1 MSEINYLLLAA
12 RDELRALKDLILENK
27 FLFLFIFII
36 FAAGL
41 YYIDPLPDREVR
53 VAASGRDS
61 AYALIAKNQEP
72 YLNEKGISLVINST
86 QSSSQSA
93 AMLAQSVDG
102 INAAFIQGGV
112 LNNEEAQKIQSL
124 GSIDF
129 EPVWIF
135 YRKGLA
141 SHPDR
146 LKDLAKLRVGVG
158 PTHSGTWI
166 IAKKLFALNGIETEA
181 NSHFHADSYEN
192 NASELLSGRL
202 DALINVNPIGDPVV
216 AKLLRDSR
224 VGLFELT
231 HASAYDKH
239 LPFVK
244 VLTLTAAS
252 IDFARQIP
260 HKDISLLA
268 TTTNLAISK
277 EMHPAL
283 QVMLLAAVRD
293 AQRTS
298 QNIFLSNEEN
308 FPAYM
313 DTSIPISEAASDFY
327 DYGVPQ
333 TMRYLPFW
341 LAGLIDRIWVYVLAL
356 LAIIIPLSQF
366 NFNLRSLRFGMR
378 IEKIQRELLTY
389 EQELNSQVIPPDRVA
404 YIKSRVDQLIK
415 NEDKQNIPA
424 GCASDYYDF
433 LGRLTDFRS
442 KLQK

>member
-1 MSEINYLLLAA
+1 MSEKNYLLLAA
-12 RDELRALKDLILENK
+12 RDEWMALKGLILENK
-27 FLFLFIFII
+27 FLSLFIFII

-41 YYIDPLPDREVR
+41 YYIDPLPEREIR
-53 VAASGRDS
+53 VAASGQDS
-61 AYALIAKNQEP
+61 AYALIAKNLEP
-72 YLNEKGISLVINST
+72 YLKEKGISLIIKNT
-86 QSSSQSA
+86 QSSRQSA
-93 AMLAQSVDG
+93 TMLAQSTDG

-112 LNNEEAQKIQSL
+112 LSNDEAQKIRSL

-146 LKDLAKLRVGVG
+146 LKDLAKLRVGIG
-158 PTHSGTWI
+158 PSHSGTWI

-192 NASELLSGRL
+192 NAAELLGGRL
-202 DALINVNPIGDPVV
+202 DAIINVNPIGDPVV

-224 VGLFELT
+224 VELFELT

-244 VLTLTAAS
+244 ALTLAAAS
-252 IDFARQIP
+252 IDFAKQIP
-260 HKDISLLA
+260 RKDISLLA
-268 TTTNLAISK
+268 TTTNLAVSK

-283 QVMLLAAVRD
+283 QVMLLSAARD
-293 AQRTS
+293 VQRTS
-298 QNIFLSNEEN
+298 QNLFLNDEEK

-313 DTSIPISEAASDFY
+313 DSSIPISEAASNFY

-356 LAIIIPLSQF
+356 LAIIIPLSQL

-378 IEKIQRELLTY
+378 IEKIQRELLIY
-389 EQELNSQVIPPDRVA
+389 ERELNSQVIPSDRLV
-404 YIKSRVDQLIK
+404 YIKSRVNQLIK
-415 NEDKQNIPA
+415 NEDGQNIPA

-433 LGRLTDFRS
+433 LERLTDFRS
-442 KLQK
+442 KLQQ

>member
-1 MSEINYLLLAA
+1 MSEKNYLFLAA
-12 RDELRALKDLILENK
+12 RDEWMALKELILENN
-27 FLFLFIFII
+27 FLFIFIFII
-36 FAAGL
+36 FTAGL
-41 YYIDPLPDREVR
+41 YYIDPLPEREIR
-53 VAASGRDS
+53 VALAGQDS

-72 YLNEKGISLVINST
+72 YLNEKGISLVIKNT
-86 QSSSQSA
+86 QSSRQSA
-93 AMLAQSVDG
+93 TMLAQSTDG

-112 LNNEEAQKIQSL
+112 LSNDEAQKIQSL

-158 PTHSGTWI
+158 PSGSGTWI
-166 IAKKLFALNGIETEA
+166 IAKKLFALNEIEIEE

-192 NASELLSGRL
+192 NAANLLNGRL
-202 DALINVNPIGDPVV
+202 DALINVNPIADPVI

-224 VGLFELT
+224 VELFELT

-239 LPFVK
+239 LSFVK
-244 VLTLTAAS
+244 ALTLPASS

-260 HKDISLLA
+260 RKDISLLA
-268 TTTNLAISK
+268 TTTNLAVSK

-283 QVMLLAAVRD
+283 QVMLLSAMRD

-298 QNIFLSNEEN
+298 QNIFLSNEEK

-313 DTSIPISEAASDFY
+313 DSSIPISEAASNFY

-341 LAGLIDRIWVYVLAL
+341 LAGLIDRIWVYVLTL
-356 LAIIIPLSQF
+356 LAIFIPLSQL
-366 NFNLRSLRFGMR
+366 NFNLRSHRFGMR

-389 EQELNSQVIPPDRVA
+389 EQELNSQVTPSDRLA
-404 YIKSRVDQLIK
+404 YIKSRVDQLIE
-415 NEDKQNIPA
+415 NENKQNIPA

-433 LGRLTDFRS
+433 LERLTNFRS
-442 KLQK
+442 KLQR

>member
-1 MSEINYLLLAA
+1 VSEKNYLFLAA
-12 RDELRALKDLILENK
+12 RDEWMAFKELILENK

-41 YYIDPLPDREVR
+41 YYIDPLPDREIR
-53 VAASGRDS
+53 VALAGQDS

-72 YLNEKGISLVINST
+72 YLNEKGISLVIKST
-86 QSSSQSA
+86 QSSRQSA
-93 AMLAQSVDG
+93 TMLAQSTDG

-112 LNNEEAQKIQSL
+112 LSNDEAQKIQSL

-158 PTHSGTWI
+158 PTGSGTWI
-166 IAKKLFALNGIETEA
+166 IAKKLFALNEIEIEE
-181 NSHFHADSYEN
+181 NFHFHADSYEN
-192 NASELLSGRL
+192 NAANLLNGRL
-202 DALINVNPIGDPVV
+202 DALINVNPIADPVV

-224 VGLFELT
+224 VELFELT

-239 LPFVK
+239 LSFVK
-244 VLTLTAAS
+244 ALTLTASS

-260 HKDISLLA
+260 RKDISLLA
-268 TTTNLAISK
+268 TTTNLAVSK

-283 QVMLLAAVRD
+283 QVMLLSAVRD

-298 QNIFLSNEEN
+298 QNIFLSNEEK

-313 DTSIPISEAASDFY
+313 DSSIPISEAATNFY

-341 LAGLIDRIWVYVLAL
+341 LAGLIDRIWVYVLTL
-356 LAIIIPLSQF
+356 LAIIIPLSQL
-366 NFNLRSLRFGMR
+366 NFNLRSHRFELR

-389 EQELNSQVIPPDRVA
+389 EQELNGQVIPLDRLA
-404 YIKSRVDQLIK
+404 YIESRVDQLIK
-415 NEDKQNIPA
+415 NENKQNIPA
-424 GCASDYYDF
+424 GCASDYYNF
-433 LGRLTDFRS
+433 LERLTNLRS
-442 KLQK
+442 KLHR